1 MYALALSGSPRK
13 GGNTDLLLSTVL
25 ERLSAKGFETEL
37 VRVGGKPI
45 RGCMACRKCFENKDG
60 KCSVT
65 TDGFNDIVEKM
76 FRADAII
83 IGSPTYFSDVSAE
96 TKAVLDRAGM
106 VSIANGFALQG
117 KVGAAVVAVR
127 RGGATHVFDS
137 INHMYLMSQ
146 MIVPGSTYWNMGYGL
161 NEGEVANDAEGMRNM
176 RHLGDAI
183 AWLTTAV
190 APHRGAYPQPD

>member
-1 MYALALSGSPRK
+1 
-13 GGNTDLLLSTVL
+13 
-25 ERLSAKGFETEL
+25 
-37 VRVGGKPI
+37 
-45 RGCMACRKCFENKDG
+45 
-60 KCSVT
+60 
-65 TDGFNDIVEKM
+65 
-76 FRADAII
+76 
-83 IGSPTYFSDVSAE
+83 
-96 TKAVLDRAGM
+96 

-183 AWLTTAV
+183 AWLATAV